1 MGTVDMEP
9 IASCHV
15 LAMPYPG
22 RGHINPMMNLCKL
35 VAGKSS
41 SILIT
46 VVLTEEWLSL
56 IGSEDKPENIRFATV
71 PNVVPSE
78 HGRGAD
84 PRGFAMAVWS
94 KMEEPFER
102 LLDELQ
108 LSPTLVIA
116 DSFIPWVADMAC
128 RRNIP
133 FASLWPMSATVFSVF
148 YHFDLLVQ
156 HGHYPVNLSV
166 NGDKIV
172 DYIPGL
178 SHIRVLD
185 LPTIVRSQ
193 EDSELFVKAT
203 SQAFHKAQYLIFTS
217 VYELEA
223 EVIDALKAKASFSIY
238 TIGPATTYFK
248 VKDVY
253 SNMSNNISD
262 FNYLK
267 WLNIQPPN
275 SVLFISLGSFL
286 SVSKAQMDEIV
297 AGLCAS
303 GTRFL
308 WVARGERPNLE
319 ESCGEKGLVVP
330 WCDQLSVLC
339 HPSVGGFLSH
349 CGWNS
354 TKEAT
359 LAGVPMLT
367 FPILMDQV
375 PNAKMIV
382 EDWQIG
388 WRVKREFE
396 EGNLAKRDEIAL
408 LVQRFM
414 NLKSPERKQLE
425 EKATKIQQVCER
437 EFADGGSFQDNLDGF
452 TKSILQYH
460 YNSNLAT
467 FQW

>member
-22 RGHINPMMNLCKL
+22 RGHINPMINLCKL

-56 IGSEDKPENIRFATV
+56 IGSEAKPENIRFATV

-128 RRNIP
+128 TRNIP
-133 FASLWPMSATVFSVF
+133 FASLWTMSASVFSVI
-148 YHFDLLVQ
+148 YHVDLVVQ
-156 HGHYPVNLSV
+156 HGHYPADLSV
-166 NGDKIV
+166 KGDEIV

-178 SHIRVLD
+178 SPIRVWD

-193 EDSELFVKAT
+193 EDSELTQKALKAI
-203 SQAFHKAQYLIFTS
+203 SQAFHKAQYLLFTS

-223 EVIDALKAKASFSIY
+223 EVIDALKLKASFSIY

-248 VKDVY
+248 VKDIY
-253 SNMSNNISD
+253 SNMSNNNSD

-308 WVARGERPNLE
+308 WVARGETPNLE
-319 ESCGEKGLVVP
+319 ESRGEKGLVVP

-375 PNAKMIV
+375 LNAKMVV

-425 EKATKIQQVCER
+425 EKATEIQQVCER
-437 EFADGGSFQDNLDGF
+437 EFADGGSFHDNLDGF
-452 TKSILQYH
+452 TKSILQLP
-460 YNSNLAT
+460 S
-467 FQW
+467 

>member
-22 RGHINPMMNLCKL
+22 RGHINPMINLCKL

-56 IGSEDKPENIRFATV
+56 IGSEAKPENIRFATV
-71 PNVVPSE
+71 PNVIPSE

-84 PRGFAMAVWS
+84 PRGFVMAVWN

-128 RRNIP
+128 TRNIP
-133 FASLWPMSATVFSVF
+133 FASLWPMSASVFSVI
-148 YHFDLLVQ
+148 YHLDLLVQ
-156 HGHYPVNLSV
+156 HGHYPVDLSV
-166 NGDKIV
+166 KGDEIV

-178 SHIRVLD
+178 SPIRVLD
-185 LPTIVRSQ
+185 LPTIMRSQ
-193 EDSELFVKAT
+193 EDSELTQKALKAI
-203 SQAFHKAQYLIFTS
+203 SQAFHKAQYLLFTS
-217 VYELEA
+217 
-223 EVIDALKAKASFSIY
+223 
-238 TIGPATTYFK
+238 
-248 VKDVY
+248 
-253 SNMSNNISD
+253 
-262 FNYLK
+262 

-308 WVARGERPNLE
+308 WVARGETPNLE
-319 ESCGEKGLVVP
+319 ESRGEKGLVVP

-375 PNAKMIV
+375 PNAKMVV

-414 NLKSPERKQLE
+414 NLKSSERKQLE
-425 EKATKIQQVCER
+425 EKATEIQQVCER

-452 TKSILQYH
+452 TKSILQLP
-460 YNSNLAT
+460 S
-467 FQW
+467 